1 MIARLNKAKAQ
12 DIARTVEGQERFFST
27 DGAAFSSLADL
38 SAHLRMMPQDA
49 FNHHCNSQK
58 CDFAP
63 WIKDILH
70 DDVLAQNILKAKGVR
85 ATVESHIQKRIEQ
98 LAKYD

>member
-1 MIARLNKAKAQ
+1 MIARLNKTKAQ
-12 DIARTVEGQERFFST
+12 DIARTVEGQERFFPR
-27 DGAAFSSLADL
+27 DGAALSSIFDL
-38 SAHLRMMPQDA
+38 EAHVRMMPQDA

-58 CDFAP
+58 CDFAS

-85 ATVESHIQKRIEQ
+85 AFVESHIRKRIGQ
-98 LAKYD
+98 LAKYQ